1 MTIEINEQNHDKA
14 VQLIETAIAMR
25 EQQNEFFQ
33 LDRKAKIHKSLYTE
47 RNKALDMAKALERTF
62 DRRRDEFMEGLAN
75 G

>member
-25 EQQNEFFQ
+25 EQQNEFFK
-33 LDRKAKIHKSLYTE
+33 LDRKAKTHKSLYTE

-62 DRRRDEFMEGLAN
+62 DKRRDEFMEGLAN